1 METAKL
7 QETHQHVL
15 SKTGPLMALATL
27 CTLLWGSAPSGIKL
41 GYQFFQIDAADTMT
55 ILLFAGI
62 RFMFAGILVIIAYSI
77 INRKVITPKR
87 TSATGII
94 CLALS
99 QTALQYLLYYI
110 GTAHATGVK
119 VSILSGSSTF
129 FCVFVAS
136 LIFRQEKLTVN
147 KVTGCIL
154 GLAGIILINLHGSS
168 ETLSLEMSFLGE
180 GFILL
185 STIANSFSSAF
196 IRHFSQKD
204 DPVMLSGY
212 QFTVGGLML
221 IIVGLAGGGRLTHVT
236 PEGIAVLFYLC
247 CVSAVAY
254 TVWSML
260 LKHNPV
266 SRVTIYNFLM
276 PIFGVILSTILLGEK
291 GVFNM
296 YTLASLALVCGGICL
311 VNFVKSNRK

>member
-1 METAKL
+1 
-7 QETHQHVL
+7 
-15 SKTGPLMALATL
+15 MAVATF
-27 CTLLWGSAPSGIKL
+27 CVLLWGSAPSGIKL

-55 ILLFAGI
+55 ILLFAGT
-62 RFMFAGILVIIAYSI
+62 RFAIAGIMVIIAYSI

-87 TSATGII
+87 TSAKGIL

-99 QTALQYLLYYI
+99 QTALQYLFYYI

-147 KVTGCIL
+147 KVIGCTL
-154 GLAGIILINLHGSS
+154 GLVGIILINLQGSS

-185 STIANSFSSAF
+185 STLANSFSSAF
-196 IRHFSQKD
+196 IRHFSQND

-212 QFTVGGLML
+212 QFTLGGLML
-221 IIVGLAGGGRLTHVT
+221 AAVGLIGGGRLTHIT
-236 PEGIAVLFYLC
+236 PEGIAVLLYLC

-254 TVWSML
+254 TLWSLL
-260 LKHNPV
+260 LKYNPV
-266 SRVTIYNFLM
+266 SKVTIYNFLM
-276 PIFGVILSTILLGEK
+276 PIFGVILSTILLGER
-291 GVFNM
+291 GAFTL
-296 YTLASLALVCGGICL
+296 YTVVSLLLVCGGIWL
-311 VNFVKSNRK
+311 VNFVKNAGKE